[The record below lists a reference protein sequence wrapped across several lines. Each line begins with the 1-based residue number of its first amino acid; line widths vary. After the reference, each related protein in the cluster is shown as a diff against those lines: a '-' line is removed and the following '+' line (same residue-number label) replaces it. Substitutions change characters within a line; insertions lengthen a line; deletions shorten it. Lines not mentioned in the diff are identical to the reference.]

1 MQEQITERILQVIAK
16 TQKLPEAKA
25 TPDSSFEELNIDS
38 MDGVNILFALENE
51 FDITVPDEDA
61 KKIRSIRDIVDGV
74 TRLVEAK
81 GTA

>member
-16 TQKLPEAKA
+16 TQKLPEAKV
-25 TPDSSFEELNIDS
+25 TLDSSFEELNIDS

>member
-16 TQKLPEAKA
+16 TQKLPEANV
-25 TPDSSFEELNIDS
+25 TLDSSFEELNIDS

>member
-1 MQEQITERILQVIAK
+1 MQEQITDRILQVIAK
-16 TQKLPEAKA
+16 TQKLPEGKV
-25 TPDSSFEELNIDS
+25 TLDSSFEELNIDS

-74 TRLVEAK
+74 TKLVEAK
-81 GTA
+81 DAA

>member
-1 MQEQITERILQVIAK
+1 MQDQITDRILKVIAK
-16 TQKLPEAKA
+16 TQKLPEGKV
-25 TPDSSFEELNIDS
+25 TLDSSFEELSIDS

-74 TRLVEAK
+74 TRLVESK
-81 GTA
+81 GAA